1 MSCDL
6 SRKKPSLQNRLKKAL
21 EKLKIANQSV
31 REKEETIDMLNIIV
45 ENKKSELNIL
55 KEELIEQKM
64 RKVLYAVHINLHV
77 LYAILHIQVCEPC
90 PDAPQNF
97 KYEIDLER
105 FIFQK
110 VSDYNGQYLAPKPV
124 LQLTMFRTP
133 AQFITNTRV
142 NDNNDTYLNTPGTT
156 G

>member
-1 MSCDL
+1 MFGDL
-6 SRKKPSLQNRLKKAL
+6 SRKKPRLQNRLKKAL

-64 RKVLYAVHINLHV
+64 RKVLYAVKINLHV

-90 PDAPQNF
+90 HDAPPKF
-97 KYEIDLER
+97 KYEVDLER

-110 VSDYNGQYLAPKPV
+110 VRDYNGLYLSPEPILIV
-124 LQLTMFRTP
+124 LKK
-133 AQFITNTRV
+133 ACW
-142 NDNNDTYLNTPGTT
+142 
-156 G
+156 

>member
-1 MSCDL
+1 MFGDL

-55 KEELIEQKM
+55 KEQLIEQKM
-64 RKVLYAVHINLHV
+64 RKVLYAVKINLHV

-90 PDAPQNF
+90 PDAHPKF
-97 KYEIDLER
+97 KYEVELER
-105 FIFQK
+105 FKFQK
-110 VSDYNGQYLAPKPV
+110 ACW
-124 LQLTMFRTP
+124 
-133 AQFITNTRV
+133 
-142 NDNNDTYLNTPGTT
+142 
-156 G
+156 